1 MSVRPAFVL
10 ILSLMAGLLVSGY
23 AFDPPAAAV
32 EQPAHRSQTGSAVP
46 AAAVVSVAPE
56 PAWTTRA
63 RVLRVIDGD
72 TLEVEVRRVFRVR
85 MLGCW
90 APESKQDPRLPES
103 KREAEKRRGLAAKA
117 NLIHLAEGKDV
128 TVQIPLSPDG
138 DVSKVWT
145 MGRVLGRVWLVSDP
159 AESLSERQVRE
170 GFATTEKREEL
181 K

>member
-1 MSVRPAFVL
+1 LLACCFLAAGHTIHQSP
-10 ILSLMAGLLVSGY
+10 LSSSLRTARKPDRQFQRRRWFRLL
-23 AFDPPAAAV
+23 D
-32 EQPAHRSQTGSAVP
+32 
-46 AAAVVSVAPE
+46 
-56 PAWTTRA
+56 
-63 RVLRVIDGD
+63 
-72 TLEVEVRRVFRVR
+72 
-85 MLGCW
+85 CW
-90 APESKQDPRLPES
+90 APELKLDPRLPES

-170 GFATTEKREEL
+170 GFATEKREEL